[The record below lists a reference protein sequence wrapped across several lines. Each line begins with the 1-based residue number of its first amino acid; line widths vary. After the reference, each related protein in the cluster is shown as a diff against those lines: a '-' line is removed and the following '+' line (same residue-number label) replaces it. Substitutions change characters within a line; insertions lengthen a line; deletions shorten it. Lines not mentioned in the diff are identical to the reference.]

1 MKKSTGKETAKAIK
15 RTLAYRSIFHYPMS
29 FFQISTFLIS
39 PKVTEG
45 KKLKESLNNLIKEN
59 WVRKRY
65 GKYEICGEKY
75 TNWLWKYK
83 HATRLFKEN
92 INLLRF
98 LGGIPWIKMIAVTGS
113 LAAYNP
119 EKDSDVDLL
128 IITGKNRVWL
138 TRGFVASI
146 LKILKK
152 HPEYDGQ
159 PGSFCTN
166 LFLDETKMAWDRD
179 RRNIFVASDIVMMQP
194 VVDRSDTYLQFM
206 KENSWVSEYFPNF
219 KISYPTKVKRKS
231 SGILLNAL
239 EKIAKRSQM
248 VYMKKKVT
256 TEVLKSH
263 IIHFNK
269 NDNSP
274 RIMEAYNSS
283 LKRLK
288 VSG

>member
-1 MKKSTGKETAKAIK
+1 MRKSSKKETAKAIK
-15 RTLAYRSIFHYPMS
+15 RTLAYRSIFQYPIS
-29 FFQISTFLIS
+29 FYQLSNFLIS
-39 PKVTEG
+39 TKPADG
-45 KKLKESLNNLIKEN
+45 KKLREALNSLVKEG
-59 WVRKRY
+59 WARKRY

-83 HATRLFKEN
+83 HANRILKEN
-92 INLLRF
+92 TNLIKF

-119 EKDSDVDLL
+119 EKDSDVDIL
-128 IITGKNRVWL
+128 IVTGKNRVWL
-138 TRGFVASI
+138 TRGFVATI
-146 LKILKK
+146 LKILQK

-166 LFLDETKMAWDRD
+166 LFMDETKMAWDKD
-179 RRNIFVASDIVMMQP
+179 RRNIYVASDIAMMQP
-194 VVDRSDTYLQFM
+194 VVDKTDTYLQFM
-206 KENSWVSEYFPNF
+206 KENSWVSDYFPNF
-219 KISYPTKVKRKS
+219 KINYPSKTRRRS

-248 VYMKKKVT
+248 IYMKKKVT
-256 TEVLKSH
+256 TEILKSH
-263 IIHFNK
+263 IIHFRK

-274 RIMEAYNSS
+274 RIIEAYKSA

-288 VSG
+288 VSK

>member
-1 MKKSTGKETAKAIK
+1 MRKSNAKETAKAIK
-15 RTLAYRSIFHYPMS
+15 RTLAYRSIFQYPMS
-29 FFQISTFLIS
+29 FYQLATLLIS
-39 PKVTEG
+39 SKPVDG
-45 KKLKESLNNLIKEN
+45 KKLKETLNKLVKEN
-59 WVRKRY
+59 WARKRY
-65 GKYEICGEKY
+65 GKVEINGEKY

-83 HATRLFKEN
+83 HATRIFKEN
-92 INLLRF
+92 SELIRF

-119 EKDSDVDLL
+119 EKDADIDIM

-138 TRGFVASI
+138 TRGFVATI
-146 LKILKK
+146 LKILKR
-152 HPEYDGQ
+152 HPEFDGQ
-159 PGSFCTN
+159 PRSFCTN
-166 LFLDETKMAWDRD
+166 LFLDETKMGWDKD

-194 VVDRSDTYLQFM
+194 VVDKSDTYLQFM
-206 KENSWVSEYFPNF
+206 KENSWVTEYFPNF
-219 KISYPTKVKRKS
+219 KVNYPSKVRRKS

-274 RIMEAYNSS
+274 RIMEAYKDA
-283 LKRLK
+283 LKKLK
-288 VSG
+288 VSK

>member
-1 MKKSTGKETAKAIK
+1 MRKRTGKETAKAIK
-15 RTLAYRSIFHYPMS
+15 RTLAYRSIFQYPMS
-29 FFQISTFLIS
+29 LYQISTFLIS
-39 PKVTEG
+39 SKVTDG
-45 KKLKESLNNLIKEN
+45 KKLRESLNNLVKEN
-59 WVRKRY
+59 WARKRY
-65 GKYEICGEKY
+65 GKYEVCGEKY

-83 HATRLFKEN
+83 HATRIFREN
-92 INLLRF
+92 TGLLRF

-113 LAAYNP
+113 LAAYSP
-119 EKDSDVDLL
+119 EKDADVDIM

-138 TRGFVASI
+138 TRGFVATI

-166 LFLDETKMAWDRD
+166 LFLDETKMAWDKD
-179 RRNIFVASDIVMMQP
+179 KRNIFVASDIVMMQP
-194 VVDRSDTYLQFM
+194 IVDKSDTYFQFM

-219 KISYPTKVKRKS
+219 KINYPAKVRRKS

-248 VYMKKKVT
+248 IYMKKKVT

-274 RIMEAYNSS
+274 RILEAYKSS
-283 LKRLK
+283 LKKLK
-288 VSG
+288 VSE